1 MRIAWSTLVDRILAG
16 DSSPTN
22 SRARRGLNCEPL
34 EDRRMFSVTATSVT
48 ASSTTTG
55 VVGSQG
61 VEPIDGFGNNV
72 AHPTWGAA
80 GTDFTRIGPA
90 NYADG
95 ISAPNGQ
102 NLPSARTISNLLANQ
117 DLNGVE
123 QDLHNNRSMSDWVY
137 AWGQFIDHDIDLTA
151 SGNVSMNIAIPAGDP
166 TFDPTGQGNLAIAFD
181 RSAIAPGTGT
191 STSSPAQQV
200 NQDTS
205 FIDAS
210 MIYGSD
216 ATTAAALRTFSGGL
230 LKTSAGNLLPYNTM
244 GLDMANNLG
253 LPQTSLFAAGDVR
266 ANENVEL
273 SNITTLFVR
282 EHNYQAALLAK
293 QHPTWTDE
301 QLYQS
306 ARQIVIGEIQSITYN
321 EWLPALMGNNAL
333 TNYHGYNPNV
343 NPTISVEFASA
354 AFRLHTL
361 LDDDVQFLDN
371 KGQAIASLPS
381 LSLSAD
387 FFQPGIVAL
396 PGEVAANLKYLS
408 TDLTQEVDEQ
418 TVDGLRNALFAD
430 APVINNVEVGAS
442 DLIADDIQR
451 GRDQGDPTYNQ
462 LRVAMGERPVTSF
475 AQITSNVQ
483 LQQQL
488 QQIYGNVNN
497 VEAFVGLMAEDHLRG
512 SSLGQT
518 EQAVLAKQFQA
529 LRDGDRFF
537 YQNADPASL
546 VQQLN
551 NTTLSQIIQRNTTLT
566 NLQSNVFFF
575 YSNIQG
581 TVVSAST
588 PTFSTNG
595 GNRGNTPTPLAGV
608 TVELIENGQVIDTTT
623 TNSRGVYQ
631 FHDTGAASYTVKVIP
646 PAHGNFS
653 SNSVTSRDVDI
664 TKGQAGPNSPAIANF
679 TLLSSGSP
687 WWSTGPHGSLS
698 GAGTN
703 WSSNL
708 SSLNGS
714 TPGSVGDGGGHT
726 TNSAGSDTT
735 STNPL
740 ALAIA
745 STVSR
750 PTITPQVVDQVFTNL
765 GVSSLKNK

>member
-1 MRIAWSTLVDRILAG
+1 
-16 DSSPTN
+16 
-22 SRARRGLNCEPL
+22 
-34 EDRRMFSVTATSVT
+34 MFSVT

-61 VEPIDGFGNNV
+61 VEPINGVGNNV

-80 GTDFTRIGPA
+80 GTNFTRIGPA

-95 ISAPNGQ
+95 ISAANGQ

-123 QDLHNNRSMSDWVY
+123 QDLSNNRNMSDWVY
-137 AWGQFIDHDIDLTA
+137 AWGQFIDHDIDLTQ
-151 SGNVSMNIAIPAGDP
+151 SGDTSMNIAIPAGDP
-166 TFDPTGQGNLAIAFD
+166 TFDPTSQGNLSMPFT

-191 STSSPAQQV
+191 STSNPAQQV

-205 FIDAS
+205 FIDGS

-301 QLYQS
+301 QLYQG

-333 TNYHGYNPNV
+333 TAYHGYNPNV

-361 LDDDVQFLDN
+361 LDDEVEFLDN
-371 KGQAIASLPS
+371 NGRAIAGLPT
-381 LSLSAD
+381 LALSAD

-408 TDLTQEVDEQ
+408 TDLAQEVDEQ
-418 TVDGLRNALFAD
+418 TVDGLRNALFPD

-462 LRVAMGERPVTSF
+462 LRIAMGERPVTSF

-488 QQIYGNVNN
+488 KQIYGNVNN

-518 EQAVLAKQFQA
+518 EQAVLARQFQA

-537 YQNADPASL
+537 YQNADPPSL

-581 TVVSAST
+581 TVVATAAPAANTANTSG
-588 PTFSTNG
+588 PNHG
-595 GNRGNTPTPLAGV
+595 GSITPLSGV
-608 TVELIENGQVIDTTT
+608 TVELLENGQIVETTK
-623 TNSRGVYQ
+623 TNARGVYQ

-646 PAHGNFS
+646 PANGHFS
-653 SNSVTSRDVDI
+653 NNSLTSIDVDI
-664 TKGQAGPNSPAIANF
+664 TKGQAGPNSPALANF
-679 TLLSSGSP
+679 TLLSSGPS
-687 WWSTGPHGSLS
+687 WWTGPR
-698 GAGTN
+698 GALVSAVMN
-703 WSSNL
+703 WLSNL
-708 SSLNGS
+708 QRHGGS
-714 TPGSVGDGGGHT
+714 GGGSSST
-726 TNSAGSDTT
+726 TGNVATSDGSDTT
-735 STNPL
+735 SSNPL
-740 ALAIA
+740 ALTIA
-745 STVSR
+745 STLGR
-750 PTITPQVVDQVFTNL
+750 QTITPQAVDQVFTNL
-765 GVSSLKNK
+765 GVTPLKNN